1 MAAIDDTPRPQA
13 DDLLDGTLE
22 ETFPASDPPANTVET
37 GIGLISADS
46 AADDIVTDNR
56 EADRF
61 ELVKDGE
68 LAFLS
73 YERKPDAMVF
83 VHTDVP
89 PSLRGSHVGRRLVKA
104 GLDAARAEGLR
115 IVAVC
120 PFVRAYLRSHPISDH
135 SRAL

>member
-1 MAAIDDTPRPQA
+1 MDDTPRPQG
-13 DDLLDGTLE
+13 DDLLDETLE

-37 GIGLISADS
+37 GIGLVRADS

-56 EADRF
+56 EAGRF

-68 LAFLS
+68 VAFLS
-73 YERKPDAMVF
+73 YERKPDALVF
-83 VHTDVP
+83 VHTEVP
-89 PSLRGSHVGRRLVKA
+89 PSLRGSHVGERLVKA

-120 PFVRAYLRSHPISDH
+120 PFVRADLRSHPISEQ
-135 SRAL
+135 SP